1 MYGNEL
7 DLSSPGDK
15 HLLNQGWRSLK
26 YYFNEVDATD
36 KQKCIL
42 QVGSAADP
50 GSAVSA
56 ESENDAEIVTDL
68 VRMMILKS
76 SAERAKST
84 LLSLAK
90 PFTHYQTP

>member
-7 DLSSPGDK
+7 DLSSPCDK

-26 YYFNEVDATD
+26 YYFNVVEATE

-42 QVGSAADP
+42 QVRSATDPDSAA
-50 GSAVSA
+50 SA
-56 ESENDAEIVTDL
+56 ESENDAEIATDL
-68 VRMMILKS
+68 ARIMILKS
-76 SAERAKST
+76 PAERAKST

-90 PFTHYQTP
+90 RFTYYQRP